1 MYKVCWI
8 TRFKPGLAGELAS
21 SYWRDVHGPLGAKV
35 PGVERYVQNVVLG
48 PAGELGP
55 SEEEVAFDGY
65 SCIWYTDR
73 DAFIASADTPEMQ
86 TLVADGYN
94 VFDMDSM
101 RGMSAALDERLIID
115 GPVHTFKAVWIVRF
129 KDETRADPRKLAEAH
144 EYWTN
149 VHGGEFGVA
158 VPEMDRYVQNHV
170 TERIEPE
177 GPSTESLGTL
187 AFDGFSECWF
197 ADRGAFDRAMATPEW
212 LAMNEDGS
220 ALFDWSA
227 IWAGMS
233 AILEERVI
241 KG

>member
-8 TRFKPGLAGELAS
+8 ARFKPGMDKEEAS
-21 SYWRDVHGPLGAKV
+21 NYWRDHHGPLGAKV
-35 PGVERYVQNVVLG
+35 PGVERYVQSRVLG

-55 SEEEVAFDGY
+55 SEEQVAFDGY
-65 SCIWYTDR
+65 SCMWFTDR
-73 DAFIASADTPEMQ
+73 NAFIAAEKTPEMEA
-86 TLVADGYN
+86 LVEDGYN

-101 RGMSAALDERLIID
+101 RGLSAALDERLIID
-115 GPVHTFKAVWIVRF
+115 GPVHPFKAVWVVRF
-129 KDETRADPRKLAEAH
+129 KDETRADPQALAEAH
-144 EYWTN
+144 EYWIN
-149 VHGGEFGVA
+149 VHGGKFGAA
-158 VPEMDRYVQNHV
+158 VPEMDRYIQNH
-170 TERIEPE
+170 TIERIEPE
-177 GPSTESLGTL
+177 GPSSDSLDSL
-187 AFDGFSECWF
+187 LFDGFSECWF